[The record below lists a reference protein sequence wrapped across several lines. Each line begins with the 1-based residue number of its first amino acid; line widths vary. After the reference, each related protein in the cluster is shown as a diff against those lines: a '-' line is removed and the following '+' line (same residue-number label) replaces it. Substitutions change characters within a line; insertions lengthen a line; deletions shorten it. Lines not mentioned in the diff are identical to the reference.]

1 VTHTHWRLRRA
12 AVRLGAERIAVEQ
25 LLQAHG
31 AGSQGALL
39 MLLAAPCVLPVPGV
53 GSVLGLGIAML
64 AWTMWCGRDLQT
76 LPERVSRLT
85 MPRIWAR
92 RVLALLA
99 RVHALAAAVARPR
112 WEGVIRTGSRS
123 WIPAM
128 VAWLAFLII
137 LPLPLG
143 NVLPALALMLLGVGL
158 LARDGTWV
166 TASAAVAAVATAYPA
181 ALVMAGAAWGG
192 EALSRLL
199 PALGS

>member
-1 VTHTHWRLRRA
+1 MNHTHWRLRRA
-12 AVRLGAERIAVEQ
+12 AVRLSSERIAVDE

-64 AWTMWCGRDLQT
+64 AWTMWRGRDLEA
-76 LPERVSRLT
+76 LPERVARLT

-99 RVHALAAAVARPR
+99 RVHALAASVARPR
-112 WEGVIRTGSRS
+112 WAAVIHTGSRS
-123 WIPAM
+123 WIPPV

-143 NVLPALALMLLGVGL
+143 NVLPALALMVLGIGL
-158 LARDGTWV
+158 VSRDGIWV
-166 TASAAVAAVATAYPA
+166 AVSAAVSAVATAYPA

-199 PALGS
+199 PGA